1 MKEDKLTK
9 LQNFVMSLFKQEI
22 QLSEIKSKDGY
33 TFMSPDEE
41 ISIGSEIYQIDAE
54 GNKVPLVGEVEILS
68 EDGKVY
74 KTNDGKVIEI
84 EMMEEKP
91 EDEMETPEIEMEAEV
106 ELEVQTENETE
117 VELEI
122 ETETKIDSEPVVIS
136 LEDRMSALE
145 KRFEDLIS
153 STEKVAEFSKELSL
167 SLEDIKKI
175 PASSSIKI
183 NVNPNREL
191 TPTELR
197 FERIKAIKNNI

>member
-22 QLSEIKSKDGY
+22 KLSEIKSKDGY

-41 ISIGSEIYQIDAE
+41 ISVGSEIYQIDAE
-54 GNKVPLVGEVEILS
+54 GNKVPLVGEVEIIS
-68 EDGKVY
+68 EEGKIY

-91 EDEMETPEIEMEAEV
+91 EDDMEKPEVEMEADVNTEAEVKLEEDIEENIEDSIEV
-106 ELEVQTENETE
+106 EN
-117 VELEI
+117 
-122 ETETKIDSEPVVIS
+122 S
-136 LEDRMSALE
+136 LEQRISKLE
-145 KRFEDLIS
+145 SMFENLIS

-167 SLEDIKKI
+167 SLEEIKKI
-175 PASSSIKI
+175 PASNSIKI

-197 FERIKAIKNNI
+197 FERIQAIKNNIN

>member
-9 LQNFVMSLFKQEI
+9 LQNFVMSLIKKETK
-22 QLSEIKSKDGY
+22 LTEIKSNDGY

-41 ISIGSEIYQIDAE
+41 IIIGSEIYQIDAE

-68 EDGKVY
+68 EDGKAY

-84 EMMEEKP
+84 EITEEKP
-91 EDEMETPEIEMEAEV
+91 EDETEKPEVEMEAEV
-106 ELEVQTENETE
+106 KLETTE
-117 VELEI
+117 VEN
-122 ETETKIDSEPVVIS
+122 S
-136 LEDRMSALE
+136 LEQRISKLE
-145 KRFEDLIS
+145 SMFENLIS

-167 SLEDIKKI
+167 SLEEIKKI

>member
-22 QLSEIKSKDGY
+22 KLTEIKSKDGY
-33 TFMSPDEE
+33 TFVSPDEE
-41 ISIGSEIYQIDAE
+41 IIIGSEIYSIDAE
-54 GNKVPLVGEVEILS
+54 GNKVPLVGEVEIMS
-68 EDGKVY
+68 EEGKIY

-91 EDEMETPEIEMEAEV
+91 EEEKPEIEMEADVNTEAEVKLEENIEDSIEV
-106 ELEVQTENETE
+106 EN
-117 VELEI
+117 
-122 ETETKIDSEPVVIS
+122 S
-136 LEDRMSALE
+136 LEQRISKLE
-145 KRFEDLIS
+145 SMFENLIS

-167 SLEDIKKI
+167 SLEEIKKI
-175 PASSSIKI
+175 PASNSIKI

-197 FERIKAIKNNI
+197 FERIQAIKNNIN

>member
-22 QLSEIKSKDGY
+22 KLSEIKSKDGNM
-33 TFMSPDEE
+33 FVSPDEE
-41 ISIGSEIYQIDAE
+41 IIVGSEIYSIDAD
-54 GNKVPLVGEVEILS
+54 GNQIPLVGEVEILT
-68 EDGKVY
+68 EDGNAYKVIDGKV
-74 KTNDGKVIEI
+74 TEI
-84 EMMEEKP
+84 APEEVP
-91 EDEMETPEIEMEAEV
+91 EDKTETPEV
-106 ELEVQTENETE
+106 ELEKEVDNLTPSTEK
-117 VELEI
+117 VAL
-122 ETETKIDSEPVVIS
+122 S

-145 KRFEDLIS
+145 DRMSALESMFENLIS

-167 SLEDIKKI
+167 SLEEIKKI

>member
-22 QLSEIKSKDGY
+22 KLTEIKSKDGY

-41 ISIGSEIYQIDAE
+41 ISVGSEIYQIDAE
-54 GNKVPLVGEVEILS
+54 GNKVPLVGEVEIMS
-68 EDGKVY
+68 EEGKIY

-91 EDEMETPEIEMEAEV
+91 EEEKPEMEMEADVNTEAEVKLEEDIEENIEDSIEV
-106 ELEVQTENETE
+106 EN
-117 VELEI
+117 
-122 ETETKIDSEPVVIS
+122 S
-136 LEDRMSALE
+136 LEQRISKLE
-145 KRFEDLIS
+145 SMFENLIS

-167 SLEDIKKI
+167 SLEEIKKI
-175 PASSSIKI
+175 PASNSIKI

-197 FERIKAIKNNI
+197 FERIQAIKNNIN

>member
-1 MKEDKLTK
+1 MKEDKLIK

-22 QLSEIKSKDGY
+22 KLSEIKSKDGY

-41 ISIGSEIYQIDAE
+41 ISVGSEIYQIDAE

-68 EDGKVY
+68 EDGKAY

-91 EDEMETPEIEMEAEV
+91 EDDMEKPEVEMEADVNTEAEVKLEEDIEENIEDSIEV
-106 ELEVQTENETE
+106 EN
-117 VELEI
+117 
-122 ETETKIDSEPVVIS
+122 S
-136 LEDRMSALE
+136 LEQRISKLE
-145 KRFEDLIS
+145 SMFENLIS

-167 SLEDIKKI
+167 SLEEIKKI
-175 PASSSIKI
+175 PASNSIKI

-197 FERIKAIKNNI
+197 FERIQAIKNNIN

>member
-1 MKEDKLTK
+1 MKEDKLAK
-9 LQNFVMSLFKQEI
+9 LQNFVMSLIKKETK
-22 QLSEIKSKDGY
+22 LTEIKSNDGY

-41 ISIGSEIYQIDAE
+41 IIIGSEIYQIDAE

-68 EDGKVY
+68 EDGKAY

-84 EMMEEKP
+84 EITEEKP
-91 EDEMETPEIEMEAEV
+91 EDETEKPEVEMEAEV
-106 ELEVQTENETE
+106 KLEEKPE
-117 VELEI
+117 VEN
-122 ETETKIDSEPVVIS
+122 S
-136 LEDRMSALE
+136 LEQRISKLE
-145 KRFEDLIS
+145 SMFENLIS

-167 SLEDIKKI
+167 SLEEIKKI

>member
-9 LQNFVMSLFKQEI
+9 LQNFVMSLIKKETK
-22 QLSEIKSKDGY
+22 LTEIKSNDGY

-41 ISIGSEIYQIDAE
+41 IIIGSEIYQIDAE

-68 EDGKVY
+68 EDGKAY

-84 EMMEEKP
+84 EITEEKP
-91 EDEMETPEIEMEAEV
+91 EDETEKPEVEMEAEV
-106 ELEVQTENETE
+106 KLETPE
-117 VELEI
+117 VEN
-122 ETETKIDSEPVVIS
+122 S
-136 LEDRMSALE
+136 LEQRISKLE
-145 KRFEDLIS
+145 SMFENLIS

-167 SLEDIKKI
+167 SLEEIKKI

-183 NVNPNREL
+183 NDNPNREL

>member
-33 TFMSPDEE
+33 TFISPDEE

-54 GNKVPLVGEVEILS
+54 GNKVPLVGEVEIMS
-68 EDGKVY
+68 EEGKIY

-91 EDEMETPEIEMEAEV
+91 EEEKPEIEMEADVNTEAEVKLEENIEDSIEV
-106 ELEVQTENETE
+106 EN
-117 VELEI
+117 
-122 ETETKIDSEPVVIS
+122 S
-136 LEDRMSALE
+136 LEQRISKLE
-145 KRFEDLIS
+145 SMFENLIS

-167 SLEDIKKI
+167 SLEEIKKI
-175 PASSSIKI
+175 PASNSIKI

-197 FERIKAIKNNI
+197 FERIQAIKNNIN

>member
-22 QLSEIKSKDGY
+22 KLSEIKSKDGNM
-33 TFMSPDEE
+33 FVSPDEE
-41 ISIGSEIYQIDAE
+41 IIVGSEIYSIDAD
-54 GNKVPLVGEVEILS
+54 GNQIPLVGEVEILT
-68 EDGKVY
+68 EDGNAYKVIDGKV
-74 KTNDGKVIEI
+74 TEI
-84 EMMEEKP
+84 APEEVP
-91 EDEMETPEIEMEAEV
+91 EDKTEAPEV
-106 ELEVQTENETE
+106 ELEKE
-117 VELEI
+117 VEVNLEVDNLTSS
-122 ETETKIDSEPVVIS
+122 TEKVALS

-145 KRFEDLIS
+145 SMFENLIS

-167 SLEDIKKI
+167 SLEEIKKI

-197 FERIKAIKNNI
+197 FERIQAIKNNI

>member
-9 LQNFVMSLFKQEI
+9 LQNFVMSLIKKETK
-22 QLSEIKSKDGY
+22 LTEIKSNDGY

-41 ISIGSEIYQIDAE
+41 IIIGSEIYQIDAE

-68 EDGKVY
+68 EDGKAY

-84 EMMEEKP
+84 EITEEKP
-91 EDEMETPEIEMEAEV
+91 EDETEKPEVEMEAEV
-106 ELEVQTENETE
+106 KLEEKPVETTE
-117 VELEI
+117 VEN
-122 ETETKIDSEPVVIS
+122 S
-136 LEDRMSALE
+136 LEQRISKLE
-145 KRFEDLIS
+145 SMFENLIS

-167 SLEDIKKI
+167 SLEEIKKI